1 MRKVVIL
8 GATGSIGRQCLEVI
22 QDQSGFSVIGLA
34 ADSSWE
40 ELLDAAVRHRPSFV
54 AMVNAQASG
63 RLAQALSERG
73 CPGIQIFH
81 GQEGVCKLAALEE
94 ADIVVH
100 AIPGFEG
107 LRSLLAALEA
117 GKTVAFAG
125 KEALV
130 SAGDLVT
137 RTGERTG
144 AKIVPVDSEHN
155 AIFQCLAG
163 EDREDIS
170 GIILTASGGPFWE
183 LSIEEMATV
192 GPAEALRHPTW
203 RMGPKITVD
212 SATFFN
218 KALEVIEA
226 HYLFGVG
233 YDRISV
239 LVHREAI
246 VHSMVVF
253 KDGSIK
259 ALMSYPD
266 MRLPISY
273 ALNYPER
280 GQAVTSQL
288 DLKGKTLTF
297 TQPDPE
303 RFPCL
308 DLGFR
313 AGRMGG
319 TAPCFISAAD
329 EEAVKLFLSG
339 VIPFTAIYR
348 VLDLALSGYEP
359 VEASSLEVLEKEAHR
374 GKLRVREIVDKGLAF
389 SWV

>member
-8 GATGSIGRQCLEVI
+8 GATGSIGRQCLEVLK
-22 QDQSGFSVIGLA
+22 DQNGFSVVGLA
-34 ADSSWE
+34 ADSRWE
-40 ELLDAAVRHRPSFV
+40 ELLDAVVRHRPRFV
-54 AMVNAQASG
+54 AMVNPEAS
-63 RLAQALSERG
+63 RCLAEALSERG
-73 CPGIQIFH
+73 CSGIQVLQ
-81 GQEGVCKLAALEE
+81 GQEGVSKLAALEE

-107 LRSLLAALEA
+107 LRSLLAAVQA

-125 KEALV
+125 KESLV
-130 SAGDLVT
+130 SAGDLIA
-137 RTGERTG
+137 RTMEVTG
-144 AKIVPVDSEHN
+144 ARLIPVDSEHS

-163 EDREDIS
+163 EDRGDVS
-170 GIILTASGGPFWE
+170 GIILTASGGPFWDKS
-183 LSIEEMATV
+183 LEEMGTV

-226 HYLFGVG
+226 HYLFGVD
-233 YDRISV
+233 YDRVSV

-253 KDGSIK
+253 KDGSVK

-273 ALNYPER
+273 ALNYPAR
-280 GQAVTSQL
+280 GQALTSQL
-288 DLKGKTLTF
+288 DLAGRTLSF
-297 TQPDPE
+297 SQPDLL

-308 DLGFR
+308 ELGYR

-329 EEAVKLFLSG
+329 EEAVRLFLSG
-339 VIPFTAIYR
+339 VIPFTAIYP
-348 VLDLALSGYEP
+348 VLDLALSGYAP
-359 VEASSLEVLEKEAHR
+359 VSPSSIETLEREARR
-374 GKLRVREIVDKGLAF
+374 GKLKVREIVESGA
-389 SWV
+389 WRA

>member
-1 MRKVVIL
+1 MRNVVIL

-22 QDQSGFSVIGLA
+22 QEQSGFSVIGLA

-40 ELLDAAVRHRPSFV
+40 NLLDAAVRHRPPFI
-54 AMVNAQASG
+54 AMADAQASE
-63 RLAQALSERG
+63 RLSQALSERG
-73 CPGIQIFH
+73 FSGIQVFR
-81 GQEGVCKLAALEE
+81 GQQGVCKLAALEE

-107 LRSLLAALEA
+107 VRSLLAALEA

-137 RTGERTG
+137 RTVKRTG
-144 AKIVPVDSEHN
+144 AKIIPVDSEHN

-163 EDREDIS
+163 EDREYVS

-183 LSIEEMATV
+183 LSLEEMARV

-253 KDGSIK
+253 KDGSVK
-259 ALMSYPD
+259 ALMSHPD

-273 ALNYPER
+273 ALNYPAR
-280 GQAVTSQL
+280 GQALTSRL
-288 DLKGKTLTF
+288 DLEGKTLSF
-297 TQPDPE
+297 KRPDLK

-308 DLGFR
+308 ELGFR
-313 AGRMGG
+313 AGRTGG

-329 EEAVKLFLSG
+329 EEAVALFLSG
-339 VIPFTAIYR
+339 VIPYGAIYH

-359 VEASSLEVLEKEAHR
+359 VEASSLEVLEKEARR
-374 GKLRVREIVDKGLAF
+374 GKLKVREIVQSGA
-389 SWV
+389 SRT